1 MYRQA
6 IERKMEEKKLFLLDA
21 MALIYRAYFA
31 LNKNPRITSKGV
43 NTSAF
48 LGFANALLD
57 LLKKEKPTH
66 LGVAFDTM
74 APTARHLEFTDYKAN
89 REKMP
94 EDISVA
100 IPYIKRLLQALNIPI
115 LYAEGYEA
123 DDVIGTLSKKA
134 EKEGFKVYM
143 VTPDKDFGQLVDEN
157 VLIYKPSRSGNGVEI
172 MGVAEVCAKFGIE
185 HPRQV
190 IDMLGLWGDAS
201 DNIPGVP
208 GVGEVT
214 ARKLLARFG
223 SMENLL
229 EHVDEVENEKLR
241 EKIRQNAAQAR
252 ESKMLAT
259 IILDA
264 PVPFDEDGLRLSAPD
279 IKAVSELLD
288 ELEMRSFSSRL
299 LAYYKLEAPVGQ
311 QTVTETVT
319 KTGRKRT
326 EVQDTTLDMFSEEA
340 MIEEKPYICP
350 DLNGVEYWKDE
361 AGLKAGLESLSKMLE
376 EGADEGGEPR
386 MVAGFYLM
394 PVSAASIRHS
404 AIACMA
410 FCVLEN
416 AAEPVAGENS
426 ETAGMGEKVVS
437 AAKVRL
443 WAYYIPSCFAGTRPE
458 TASDAR
464 LDEAGRFSL
473 TSDEKEVLAAFL
485 SRHAGS
491 RNWVCHDLK
500 NQLHLLANQGIELE
514 LQAFDIMLAHYLMD
528 PEGSHDLMRMTR
540 NYLPFS
546 YQDAPEPE
554 LLSALTASSAG
565 LLETEALWAD
575 PENPLRSEAVR
586 YSLQNAKVACL
597 LQECFKPEL
606 ERVEAGGLFWNVEI
620 PLSRVLCRMER
631 VGVKIDT
638 GRLKQYGDALQAQI
652 SQVENEIYGLAGE
665 KFNIASPKQL
675 GEVLFEKLQI
685 TDKPKHTRTKQ
696 FSTAE
701 DVLQKLTHKHPIV
714 EKVLFYRSLTKLKS
728 TYVDALPL
736 LIDPWTG
743 KIHTTYNQAVT
754 ATGRLSSQNPNLQ
767 NIPVRTDLGREI
779 RKCFVPEQEGESLLS
794 ADYSQIELRII
805 AHLSGDRTML
815 QDFGKHKDVHT
826 ATAANVFGV
835 KPEEVTPAMR
845 RQAKTVNFG
854 IIYGISAFGLAERLQ
869 IPRKEAAD
877 LIERYYRNYG
887 QLKAYMEKVVAD
899 AKEKGYVETL
909 LHRRRYLKDINS
921 GNAVVRAY
929 AERNAVNAPVQG
941 SSADMIKL
949 AMIAIDR
956 RIRQEKM
963 ASRMILQVHDEL
975 VFNVPGSEVERLA
988 ALVEK
993 EMKEALP
1000 MRVPVEVEVCAAS
1013 NWLDAH

>member
-1 MYRQA
+1 
-6 IERKMEEKKLFLLDA
+6 MEEKKLFLLDA

-48 LGFANALLD
+48 LGFANALLE

-66 LGVAFDTM
+66 LGVAFDTI

-115 LYAEGYEA
+115 LYADGYEA

-172 MGVAEVCAKFGIE
+172 MGPAEVCAKFGIE
-185 HPRQV
+185 DPRQV

-223 SMENLL
+223 SVENLL

-241 EKIRQNAAQAR
+241 EKIRQNAAQAM

-259 IILDA
+259 IILDV
-264 PVPFDEDGLRLSAPD
+264 PVAFDDSALRLSAPD
-279 IKAVSELLD
+279 IKAVSDLLD
-288 ELEMRSFSSRL
+288 ELEMRSFAARL
-299 LAYYKLEAPVGQ
+299 LSYYRVDAPVSQ
-311 QTVTETVT
+311 QEEAKPAV
-319 KTGRKRT
+319 KPGRKKT

-340 MIEEKPYICP
+340 MIEEKPFVCP

-361 AGLKAGLESLSKMLE
+361 AGLKAGLESLSRLLE
-376 EGADEGGEPR
+376 DGNGLENGPHTA
-386 MVAGFYLM
+386 AGFYLM
-394 PVSAASIRHS
+394 PVSAASVRHS
-404 AIACMA
+404 AIACMT

-416 AAEPVAGENS
+416 
-426 ETAGMGEKVVS
+426 TAGLDSIVNSGAAS
-437 AAKVRL
+437 AGDSLMSFGKIRFQ
-443 WAYYIPSCFAGTRPE
+443 AYYIPSCFADSRPE
-458 TASDAR
+458 TASDVR
-464 LDEAGRFSL
+464 LDEAQRFAL
-473 TSDEKEVLAAFL
+473 TSNEKALLAAFFRKHAA
-485 SRHAGS
+485 SRDL
-491 RNWVCHDLK
+491 VCHDLK

-528 PEGSHDLMRMTR
+528 PEGSHDLMRLTR

-546 YQDAPEPE
+546 YQDSPKPE

-565 LLETEALWAD
+565 LLETEVLWTD

-597 LQECFKPEL
+597 LQVCFNPALKQVGAED
-606 ERVEAGGLFWNVEI
+606 LFWNVEI

-631 VGVKIDT
+631 EGVKIDT

-652 SQVENEIYGLAGE
+652 GQVEEEIYTLAGE

-736 LIDPWTG
+736 LIDPWSG

-767 NIPVRTDLGREI
+767 NIPVRSDLGREI
-779 RKCFVPEQEGESLLS
+779 RKCFVPEHEGESLLS

-805 AHLSGDRTML
+805 AQLSGDKTML
-815 QDFGKHKDVHT
+815 QDFSKHKDVHT

-835 KPEEVTPAMR
+835 KPEDVTAAMR

-854 IIYGISAFGLAERLQ
+854 IIYGISAFGLAERLR
-869 IPRKEAAD
+869 IPRKEAAG
-877 LIERYYRNYG
+877 LIERYYQNYS
-887 QLKAYMEKVVAD
+887 QLKSYMDKVVAD
-899 AKEKGYVETL
+899 AKAKGYVETL

-975 VFNVPGSEVERLA
+975 VFNVPASEVESLS

-993 EMKEALP
+993 AMKEALP
-1000 MRVPVEVEVCAAS
+1000 MQVPIEVEVGVAP